1 MNQSQVKTLLEKVR
15 PAAAPF
21 QLVLSGRKNRR
32 VNGLYKPETREIVLH
47 NRNFA
52 SDNELVYTALHE
64 YAHHLQFSTP
74 PAPRSARTHTTRF
87 WSILHS
93 LLADAERQELYR
105 SPFDEIEDFRKLTA
119 RIKERIIAENGAL
132 MKELGRLLG
141 EAQELCEKHHAS
153 YTDYLDRVLALP
165 RPGADAVVKSH
176 LLDLDPRIGFE
187 NMRLVARIRD
197 PQTRAQAQK
206 ALLEGRSH
214 DEVKQM
220 AFARPEPEDSLEGL
234 RAEREQLERSI
245 RRLEKRLELVNEQL
259 AALEQ

>member
-1 MNQSQVKTLLEKVR
+1 MNQAQVKALLEKVR
-15 PAAAPF
+15 PAPAPF
-21 QLVLSGRKNRR
+21 EVALSGRKNRR

-87 WSILHS
+87 WSIFHS
-93 LLADAERQELYR
+93 LLGDAERRQLYR
-105 SPFDEIEDFRKLTA
+105 SPFDEIEEFRGLTA

-132 MKELGRLLG
+132 MKELGRLLA

-165 RPGADAVVKSH
+165 RPGADAVLKSH

-187 NMRLVARIRD
+187 NMRLVARIHD
-197 PQTRAQAQK
+197 PHTRAKAQK
-206 ALLEGRSH
+206 ALLAGQSH